1 MTELAERWTALCYLE
16 RKLIILNMQ
25 SEESERERER
35 ERGGVWRSV
44 TYKWTAGCS
53 CVNRQNRG
61 MTEYKYTDSQTRH
74 YCMRYSENTNIRG
87 IVSMEMI

>member
-35 ERGGVWRSV
+35 ERERGGVAICDLQV
-44 TYKWTAGCS
+44 
-53 CVNRQNRG
+53 
-61 MTEYKYTDSQTRH
+61 DSRLFLCQQTKPWHDR
-74 YCMRYSENTNIRG
+74 I
-87 IVSMEMI
+87 

>member
-1 MTELAERWTALCYLE
+1 
-16 RKLIILNMQ
+16 MQ

-61 MTEYKYTDSQTRH
+61 MTEYKYTDSRHATTVCGIQRTQT
-74 YCMRYSENTNIRG
+74 
-87 IVSMEMI
+87 

>member
-35 ERGGVWRSV
+35 EREV
-44 TYKWTAGCS
+44 GC
-53 CVNRQNRG
+53 G
-61 MTEYKYTDSQTRH
+61 DL
-74 YCMRYSENTNIRG
+74 
-87 IVSMEMI
+87 